1 MAHDN
6 AKTAASNPVPTVDA
20 EGDVYILSFPK
31 CGRTWLRLLLA
42 RAISAAHGVP
52 MEVCRDL
59 DLTHFSAV
67 DSSVPRIVFWH
78 DDRVGLR
85 APAQLSADKN
95 FYRDRRVVLLLRD
108 IRDVAVSHYFQRT
121 RREGDSYNGTLGDF
135 LSEEVGSVRTC
146 LEFWN
151 IWHAQQHVP
160 ADFLLT
166 SYERLT
172 ADTPGELSRIMRFC
186 GLTQAVDPAAV
197 ETAVAFA
204 RFGAMRAM
212 ERDDVFR
219 SEKLRPSDPGDVES
233 YKTRRGVVGGFRDYL
248 TEEQADD
255 VGALVR
261 GHLVPAWQPA
271 ALAADEQQGSP
282 LSTAK

>member
-6 AKTAASNPVPTVDA
+6 SKITASNPLQTVDA

-42 RAISAAHGVP
+42 RAISTAHGIP

-59 DLTHFSAV
+59 DLTHFSAT
-67 DSSVPRIVFWH
+67 DSTVPRIVFWH
-78 DDRVGLR
+78 DDRVALR
-85 APAQLSADKN
+85 APEQLSADKD
-95 FYRDRRVVLLLRD
+95 FYRDRKVVLLLRD

-121 RREGDSYNGTLGDF
+121 RREDDYSGTLGDF
-135 LSEEVGSVRTC
+135 LTEGVGSVRTC

-160 ADFLLT
+160 AAFLLS

-172 ADTPGELSRIMRFC
+172 ADTSGELARILRFC
-186 GLTQAVDPAAV
+186 GLTQAVDPSAV
-197 ETAVAFA
+197 EEAVAFA

-219 SEKLRPSDPGDVES
+219 SEKLRASDPGDAES

-248 TEEQADD
+248 SDEQADQ

-261 GHLVPAWQPA
+261 GHLVPAWQQA
-271 ALAADEQQGSP
+271 ALAADNPPGP
-282 LSTAK
+282 LFSTAK